1 MPTWRARR
9 PSPGSCL
16 RDSAY
21 VTVPTVTPAAAPRT
35 PAYQVSR
42 NAIGLWTLQGAISSV
57 FLLAA
62 GIVAALLVP
71 AAAPAPVR
79 FLAAAA
85 PYLAGVYAVVAVAI
99 RPRLRFR
106 VHRWEVSENSV
117 FTLTGWL
124 AQSWTIIPI
133 ARIQTVD
140 INRGALQR
148 LFGLASVAVLT
159 ASSKG
164 TVEIVHLDAGL
175 AGAVAP
181 DLARRAAVIRDDA
194 T

>member
-1 MPTWRARR
+1 V
-9 PSPGSCL
+9 SP
-16 RDSAY
+16 
-21 VTVPTVTPAAAPRT
+21 
-35 PAYQVSR
+35 
-42 NAIGLWTLQGAISSV
+42 NAIGLWTLEGAISSV
-57 FLLAA
+57 FLLAGA
-62 GIVAALLVP
+62 IVAAVLIP
-71 AAAPAPVR
+71 AGAPAPVPV
-79 FLAAAA
+79 LAAAA
-85 PYLAGVYAVVAVAI
+85 PYLAGAYAVVAVAL
-99 RPRLRFR
+99 RPRLRYR
-106 VHRWEVSENSV
+106 VHRWEVTGESV

-140 INRGALQR
+140 VNRGAMQR

-175 AGAVAP
+175 AGAVSQ
-181 DLARRAAVIRDDA
+181 DLAHRAAAIRDEA

>member
-1 MPTWRARR
+1 MT
-9 PSPGSCL
+9 SP
-16 RDSAY
+16 R
-21 VTVPTVTPAAAPRT
+21 AAPRT
-35 PAYQVSR
+35 PAYQISR
-42 NAIGLWTLQGAISSV
+42 GAIGLWTLEGAISSL

-62 GIVAALLVP
+62 AIVAAVLVP
-71 AAAPAPVR
+71 SAAPAPLR
-79 FLAAAA
+79 FAAAAA
-85 PYLAGVYAVVAVAI
+85 PYLAGAYAVIAVAI
-99 RPRLRFR
+99 RPRLRYR
-106 VHRWEVSENSV
+106 VHRWEVTEESV

-124 AQSWTIIPI
+124 TQNWTIIPI

-140 INRGALQR
+140 INRGAMQR
-148 LFGLASVAVLT
+148 LFGLASVALLT

-181 DLARRAAVIRDDA
+181 DLAHRAAAIRDEA